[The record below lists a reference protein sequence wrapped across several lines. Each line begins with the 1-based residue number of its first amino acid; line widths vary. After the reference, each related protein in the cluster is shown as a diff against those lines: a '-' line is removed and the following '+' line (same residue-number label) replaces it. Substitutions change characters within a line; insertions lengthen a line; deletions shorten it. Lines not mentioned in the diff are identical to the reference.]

1 MRTASLPGRLA
12 EGSFR
17 SRRLLGLARDDT
29 LALQV
34 QRGNEAAFEVV
45 FERYGAGVLG
55 FCRHMLGSVEE
66 AEDATQQTFAAAFH
80 DLQRGEER
88 ELALKPWL
96 YAIARNR
103 CLSMLRARRDH
114 VALEVD
120 LPTRGLAEQ
129 VEQRADLRH
138 LLQDLAQ
145 LPHEQRAALLLTEL
159 GALSHSEVGQVLGVE
174 TAKVK
179 ALVFRARSGLIRR
192 REARDTPCAEIR
204 KQLATLRGGA
214 LRRSTLRH
222 HLHQCPGCRGYRR
235 QVAEQREMLAAALP
249 VVPSLGLKSGVLAA
263 IGLGG
268 GSSGGGLAAGLGGF
282 GAALSGSLG
291 AGGAAKLAA
300 VGLLAGGGAVAG
312 TTVGDDS
319 DTARTPPVETSPSA
333 VAPDSRALAART
345 PAAGSVRVGRHMAAQ
360 AEPAG
365 HGGRARIRQGPTLTA
380 SPSQTRSEP
389 GPAHGP
395 RTEAES
401 HGQGHG
407 AARRGQTTQAS
418 QGANPEPRGRGPVDA
433 PPAAVPVKRGP
444 PHPTPKTPK
453 PPKPA
458 EPPKPA
464 KPDLPPPGRATAPGA
479 PPKPPK
485 PVKAPSAD
493 AR

>member
-29 LALQV
+29 LALQI
-34 QRGNEAAFEVV
+34 QRGNDAAFEVV

-103 CLSMLRARRDH
+103 CLSILRARRDH
-114 VALEVD
+114 VALEVE

-138 LLQDLAQ
+138 LLQDLGQ
-145 LPHEQRAALLLTEL
+145 LPREQRAALLLTEL

-204 KQLATLRGGA
+204 EQLATLRGGA
-214 LRRSTLRH
+214 LRRSALRH
-222 HLHQCPGCRGYRR
+222 HLHQCPGCRAYRR

-291 AGGAAKLAA
+291 AGSAAKLAA

-319 DTARTPPVETSPSA
+319 DPARPSPVETSPSA
-333 VAPDSRALAART
+333 AAPDSRAVAARA
-345 PAAGSVRVGRHMAAQ
+345 PAAGSVRVRRRTPAP
-360 AEPAG
+360 AE
-365 HGGRARIRQGPTLTA
+365 HSSRARTRQGPAPTA
-380 SPSQTRSEP
+380 SPPQTRSER
-389 GPAHGP
+389 GPAHGQ
-395 RTEAES
+395 RTDADS
-401 HGQGHG
+401 HAQGQGAG
-407 AARRGQTTQAS
+407 RKGQTTQAS
-418 QGANPEPRGRGPVDA
+418 QGAKPEPRGRGPIDA

-444 PHPTPKTPK
+444 PHPTPK
-453 PPKPA
+453 A
-458 EPPKPA
+458 PKPA
-464 KPDLPPPGRATAPGA
+464 KRPRLPPPGQATAPGA
-479 PPKPPK
+479 PPGPPEPVKPVK
-485 PVKAPSAD
+485 PVKAALK
-493 AR
+493 R